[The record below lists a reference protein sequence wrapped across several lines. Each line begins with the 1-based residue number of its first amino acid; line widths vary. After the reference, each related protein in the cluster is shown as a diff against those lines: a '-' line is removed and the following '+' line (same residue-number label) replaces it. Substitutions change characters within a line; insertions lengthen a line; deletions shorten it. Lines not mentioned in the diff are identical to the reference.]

1 MMSVYHIFNQLW
13 RGNCYCLI
21 YIYFFSYTGTSS
33 VARAWSGTFDDI
45 IGNVIGN
52 FLSKNAVM
60 VVPGF
65 APYPDFFAAGL
76 IMLLTGKFNMFLVH
90 VCRK

>member
-1 MMSVYHIFNQLW
+1 MLLYDI
-13 RGNCYCLI
+13 
-21 YIYFFSYTGTSS
+21 FFSSIGTSS

-52 FLSKNAVM
+52 SLSKNAAID
-60 VVPGF
+60 VPGF

-76 IMLLTGKFNMFLVH
+76 IMLLTGKFNMLLVH
-90 VCRK
+90 VCCK